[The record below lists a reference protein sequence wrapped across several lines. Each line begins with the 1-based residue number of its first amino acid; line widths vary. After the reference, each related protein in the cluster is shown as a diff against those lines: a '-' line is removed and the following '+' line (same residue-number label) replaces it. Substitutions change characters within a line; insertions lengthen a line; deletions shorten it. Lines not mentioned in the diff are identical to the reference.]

1 MKWNTYA
8 AIYETN
14 EGLSRI
20 KKALSLRRK
29 KDSVITIRRLQG
41 PDYRPILKEIR
52 ALSICNL
59 IVDVEPNNIVE
70 VLYQA
75 KEVKL
80 LADYCNF
87 LITYLVLCYILH
99 T

>member
-1 MKWNTYA
+1 M
-8 AIYETN
+8 
-14 EGLSRI
+14 
-20 KKALSLRRK
+20 
-29 KDSVITIRRLQG
+29 
-41 PDYRPILKEIR
+41 DYRPILKEIR
-52 ALSICNL
+52 SLSISNV

-87 LITYLVLCYILH
+87 LITYLVLRHILLY
-99 T
+99 TRSFSRARIFRFDLATP